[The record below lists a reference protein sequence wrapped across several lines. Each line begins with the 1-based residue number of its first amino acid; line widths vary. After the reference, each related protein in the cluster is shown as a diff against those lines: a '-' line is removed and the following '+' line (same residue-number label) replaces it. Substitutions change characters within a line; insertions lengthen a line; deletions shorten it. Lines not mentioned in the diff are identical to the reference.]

1 MVDNKDHDFLM
12 SIDKLTGRDYIYN
25 SLVSIMQC
33 YLGLVRSQK
42 EVIWTWGFLQNTYLS
57 R

>member
-25 SLVSIMQC
+25 SLVSITQC
-33 YLGLVRSQK
+33 YLGLVRLQK
-42 EVIWTWGFLQNTYLS
+42 EII
-57 R
+57 

>member
-1 MVDNKDHDFLM
+1 MVDNKDHHFLM
-12 SIDKLTGRDYIYN
+12 LIDKLTGRDYIYN

-42 EVIWTWGFLQNTYLS
+42 EVI
-57 R
+57 

>member
-25 SLVSIMQC
+25 SLVSITQC